1 MSSMRFAPIST
12 RARKVP
18 MGSGCCSSPRRHA
31 MRKIVRFALSIARPG
46 TSGRWRRTSG
56 SRTRTALP
64 VQQWVSNGRRVV
76 FHGERKGEWF
86 VAAVDLDSVTER
98 VLASGR
104 LSGSRRAITATN

>member
-1 MSSMRFAPIST
+1 
-12 RARKVP
+12 
-18 MGSGCCSSPRRHA
+18 
-31 MRKIVRFALSIARPG
+31 
-46 TSGRWRRTSG
+46 
-56 SRTRTALP
+56 LP